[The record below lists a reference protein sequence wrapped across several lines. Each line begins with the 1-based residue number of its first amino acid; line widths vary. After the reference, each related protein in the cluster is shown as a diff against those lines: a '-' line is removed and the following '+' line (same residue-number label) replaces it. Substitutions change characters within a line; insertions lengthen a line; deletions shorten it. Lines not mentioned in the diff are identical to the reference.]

1 MGAEPGMVSVPALKF
16 AARHILVDLAEV
28 KSLAKAT
35 GAPWLRLVDV
45 GPARAEFVLPTFTA
59 PAPLRRVLDT
69 PIASGHIGTTKT
81 LKPQTLATAKYGITR
96 RPIQCLDMDCSQV
109 QMRYTPE

>member
-35 GAPWLRLVDV
+35 GAPWQIEAYYQDEYVKRDGRWLFQSRTVV
-45 GPARAEFVLPTFTA
+45 
-59 PAPLRRVLDT
+59 PLIPPPPLEA
-69 PIASGHIGTTKT
+69 IATTWEHT
-81 LKPQTLATAKYGITR
+81 ST
-96 RPIQCLDMDCSQV
+96 
-109 QMRYTPE
+109 